1 MGWGGKLRDKGRTVF
16 NGKGRKKDR
25 DILGTFVPSLRIPSK
40 E

>member
-1 MGWGGKLRDKGRTVF
+1 MGWGGKLSDKGKTFF

-25 DILGTFVPSLRIPSK
+25 DILGTVVPSLRTPSK